1 MEPLLVLFKCK
12 PHLKGTLKNL
22 APTRTM
28 VIFAEDAIYV
38 LGLNK
43 DLLGS
48 FVSEIGSEL
57 GGDLIG
63 GLAGDKISDRR
74 AGRVGNS
81 AYQKFAADAE
91 KYVADDEKAHRF
103 NYDALEEFVYRRNMR
118 MTMGVG
124 NYIGSSSLTSRSSST
139 SVTRTSSIL
148 PWQFSEDL
156 APDAKVTRKTRA
168 MITRG

>member
-12 PHLKGTLKNL
+12 PHLKGTLKNF

-43 DLLGS
+43 DLLGT
-48 FVSEIGSEL
+48 FVGEVGSQF

-74 AGRVGNS
+74 AGRVSNS
-81 AYQKFAADAE
+81 EYQKFAADVE
-91 KYVADDEKAHRF
+91 KYVADDKKAHRF
-103 NYDALEEFVYRRNMR
+103 KYDELEEFVYRRNMR

-124 NYIGSSSLTSRSSST
+124 NYIGLKFTDKSFFLDVSDKNIVDPALA
-139 SVTRTSSIL
+139 IL
-148 PWQFSEDL
+148 EDL
-156 APDAKVTRKTRA
+156 APQAKVRRKRGA
-168 MITRG
+168 MVTRG